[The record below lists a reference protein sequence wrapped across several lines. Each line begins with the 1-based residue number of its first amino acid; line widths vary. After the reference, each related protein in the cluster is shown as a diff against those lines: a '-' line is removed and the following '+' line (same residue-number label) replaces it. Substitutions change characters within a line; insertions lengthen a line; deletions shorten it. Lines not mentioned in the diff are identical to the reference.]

1 MSAAPLVEVEGL
13 SRTYGERLALD
24 RVTFDVPEGQLFALL
39 GPNGGGKTTLF
50 KLLATLLPASSG
62 SFRVDGLA
70 PDRSLR
76 ELRRRLGVVF
86 QTPSL
91 DRKLTVLENLLVHG
105 AVLGLGGAPL
115 RARAGELLARMDV
128 ADRARDLVET
138 LSGGLARRVE
148 IAKALLHAPK
158 VLLLDEPSTGLDP
171 LARRSLRAL
180 LAELA
185 RGGTTVLLTT
195 HLFDEAEEAGR
206 LGILDCGRLVAL
218 GAPAD
223 LKREVGGDVLVL
235 ATDSS
240 EAAVALAAEV
250 AASLGPSPA
259 PSPDA
264 SPGPPPAP
272 SRVAAVGASVRIERP
287 RGAELVPA
295 LAASFAGRYRSL
307 TLGAPSLEDV
317 FVDRTGHPFDEPA
330 ADPGVEPATP
340 ARGRRES
347 HARSA

>member
-1 MSAAPLVEVEGL
+1 MSALPLVSVEGL
-13 SRTYGERLALD
+13 SRTYGDRLALD
-24 RVTFDVPEGQLFALL
+24 RVSFDVPAGELFALL

-50 KLLATLLPASSG
+50 KLLATLLPPSAG
-62 SFRVDGLA
+62 TFHVDGLS
-70 PDRSLR
+70 PDGSLR

-86 QTPSL
+86 QSPSL

-105 AVLGLGGAPL
+105 AVLGLGGRALP
-115 RARAGELLARMDV
+115 ARAGELLERMGV

-185 RGGTTVLLTT
+185 RCGTTVLLTT

-206 LGILDCGRLVAL
+206 IGILDRGRLVAL
-218 GAPAD
+218 GSPAD

-235 ATDSS
+235 SAASDEEATT
-240 EAAVALAAEV
+240 LAADV
-250 AASLGPSPA
+250 ATLLGA
-259 PSPDA
+259 TGG
-264 SPGPPPAP
+264 PGPGPRPG
-272 SRVAAVGASVRIERP
+272 RVSAVGPTVRVER
-287 RGAELVPA
+287 ADAAALVPS
-295 LAASFAGRYRSL
+295 LAGSFAGRFRSL

-317 FVDRTGHPFDEPA
+317 FVDRTGHTFDDAPA
-330 ADPGVEPATP
+330 AGEGA
-340 ARGRRES
+340 A
-347 HARSA
+347 

>member
-1 MSAAPLVEVEGL
+1 MRAAPLVEVEGL

-24 RVTFDVPEGQLFALL
+24 RVSFDAFEGELFALL

-50 KLLATLLPASSG
+50 KILATLLPPSSG

-70 PDRSLR
+70 PEGSLR
-76 ELRRRLGVVF
+76 DLRRRLGVVF
-86 QTPSL
+86 QSPSL
-91 DRKLTVLENLLVHG
+91 DRKLTVIENLLVHG
-105 AVLGLGGAPL
+105 AVLGLGGASL
-115 RARAGELLARMDV
+115 HARAGELLARMDV
-128 ADRARDLVET
+128 ADRARDRVET

-158 VLLLDEPSTGLDP
+158 VLLLDEPATGLDP

-206 LGILDCGRLVAL
+206 IGILDRGRLVAL
-218 GAPAD
+218 GTPAD

-235 ATDSS
+235 ATDSN
-240 EAAVALAAEV
+240 EAAAALAAEV
-250 AASLGPSPA
+250 AASLGPPLGPSPGASPGPSPA
-259 PSPDA
+259 PS
-264 SPGPPPAP
+264 
-272 SRVAAVGASVRIERP
+272 RIAAIGASVRIERP
-287 RGAELVPA
+287 RGAELVPE

-307 TLGAPSLEDV
+307 TLGAPSLEDF
-317 FVDRTGHPFDEPA
+317 FVDRTGHPFDEPSP
-330 ADPGVEPATP
+330 DPGEAGARPA
-340 ARGRRES
+340 
-347 HARSA
+347 

>member
-1 MSAAPLVEVEGL
+1 
-13 SRTYGERLALD
+13 
-24 RVTFDVPEGQLFALL
+24 
-39 GPNGGGKTTLF
+39 
-50 KLLATLLPASSG
+50 
-62 SFRVDGLA
+62 
-70 PDRSLR
+70 
-76 ELRRRLGVVF
+76 
-86 QTPSL
+86 
-91 DRKLTVLENLLVHG
+91 
-105 AVLGLGGAPL
+105 
-115 RARAGELLARMDV
+115 MDV

-148 IAKALLHAPK
+148 IAKALLHAPR

-206 LGILDCGRLVAL
+206 LGILDRGRLVAL
-218 GAPAD
+218 GAPAG

-235 ATDSS
+235 ATDSN
-240 EAAVALAAEV
+240 EAAAALAAEV
-250 AASLGPSPA
+250 SSSLGPSPS
-259 PSPDA
+259 PSPNASPGA

-272 SRVAAVGASVRIERP
+272 SRIAAVGASVRIESP

-307 TLGAPSLEDV
+307 TLGSPSLEDV
-317 FVDRTGHPFDEPA
+317 FVDRTGHPFDEPV
-330 ADPGVEPATP
+330 ADSGAEPETP
-340 ARGRRES
+340 ARGRREP
-347 HARSA
+347 HARPA

>member
-1 MSAAPLVEVEGL
+1 MSAPLLVSIEGL
-13 SRTYGERLALD
+13 SRTYGDRLALD
-24 RVTFDVPEGQLFALL
+24 RVSFDVAPGELFALL

-50 KLLATLLPASSG
+50 KLLATLIPPSEG
-62 SFRVDGLA
+62 TFRVDGLSTGG
-70 PDRSLR
+70 SLR

-86 QTPSL
+86 QSPSL

-105 AVLGLGGAPL
+105 AILGLGG
-115 RARAGELLARMDV
+115 RALGTRAGELLARMGVD
-128 ADRARDLVET
+128 DRAKDLVET

-148 IAKALLHAPK
+148 IAKALLGAPK

-206 LGILDCGRLVAL
+206 IGILDRGRLVAL

-235 ATDSS
+235 ATDSDE
-240 EAAVALAAEV
+240 EAAALAAEV
-250 AASLGPSPA
+250 SASLGPDLA
-259 PSPDA
+259 QM
-264 SPGPPPAP
+264 PG
-272 SRVAAVGASVRIERP
+272 RVAAVGATVRVERP
-287 RGAELVPA
+287 DGPALVPV
-295 LAASFAGRYRSL
+295 LAAAFPGRFRSL

-317 FVDRTGHPFDEPA
+317 FVDRTGHPFEETGAVDGRA
-330 ADPGVEPATP
+330 A
-340 ARGRRES
+340 
-347 HARSA
+347 